1 MGKGQLHIYDVI
13 RRPVITEKSHV
24 MVDIGN
30 QYVFEVEQRA
40 NKVQIKEAVEK
51 IFDVNVI
58 KVNTMMMPA
67 KRGRR
72 GRKLFVRAKPWKKAV
87 VTLQPGQEIT
97 LFNV

>member
-1 MGKGQLHIYDVI
+1 MAELHLYDVI
-13 RRPVITEKSHV
+13 RRPVITEKSNIQA
-24 MVDIGN
+24 DEQN

-40 NKVQIKEAVEK
+40 NKVQIKEAVER
-51 IFDVNVI
+51 IFDVNVV

-72 GRKLFVRAKPWKKAV
+72 GRKVYVRAKPWKKAV
-87 VTLQPGQEIT
+87 VTLAPGQEIT

>member
-40 NKVQIKEAVEK
+40 NKVQIKEGGAATPSGAPCPNFSGWRENAVSR
-51 IFDVNVI
+51 
-58 KVNTMMMPA
+58 P
-67 KRGRR
+67 
-72 GRKLFVRAKPWKKAV
+72 
-87 VTLQPGQEIT
+87 
-97 LFNV
+97 

>member
-13 RRPVITEKSHV
+13 RRPVITEKSHQ
-24 MVDIGN
+24 MVDAGN

-51 IFDVNVI
+51 IFDVNVV
-58 KVNTMMMPA
+58 KVNTMIMPA

-72 GRKLFVRAKPWKKAV
+72 GRKMYVRAKPWKKAV